1 VFLLAWTKTK
11 PGCGPEHGLFARPNF
26 SILTGVT
33 GTSAAERGGGAP
45 SRAAKES
52 NVMFTHFK
60 SGCALLALTCL
71 ALGSLPGSASAI
83 TAEVAKK
90 CNALT
95 AKQFPPRE
103 PGNPAAGSAKGSGR
117 DQRAYFSKCVANN
130 GIMDDTPAK

>member
-1 VFLLAWTKTK
+1 
-11 PGCGPEHGLFARPNF
+11 
-26 SILTGVT
+26 
-33 GTSAAERGGGAP
+33 
-45 SRAAKES
+45 
-52 NVMFTHFK
+52 MFTHFK
-60 SGCALLALTCL
+60 SGCTLLALTCL
-71 ALGSLPGSASAI
+71 ALGSLPDLASAI

-130 GIMDDTPAK
+130 GNMDDNAGQMTFRAILQRDDGREAYDLGGRARAPCLPWRRNP